1 MTASDDITAEE
12 IQALRAQ
19 READVSSL
27 PQDERDRQRELHWMH
42 CCKCGAT
49 MDEIVFRGVRVDKC
63 LQCGGVYLDDGEL
76 EQLVG
81 KPGWIEALRTFFGG

>member
-1 MTASDDITAEE
+1 MTDDVTREQYE
-12 IQALRAQ
+12 ALRAQ
-19 READVSSL
+19 RVADEASL
-27 PQDERDRQRELHWMH
+27 EDAERERQRTLHWMR

-63 LQCGGVYLDDGEL
+63 LRCGGVYLDDGEL

-81 KPGWIEALRTFFGG
+81 KPGWIQALRSFFGS